1 VCTPK
6 IKGWKTLLKLNPT
19 PCKKRKQL
27 TQNQGAQSK
36 RGFAPLIEQKNQR
49 IWGFFGEIGVR
60 VGWGQNGKFGD
71 LGGRR

>member
-1 VCTPK
+1 VHPK
-6 IKGWKTLLKLNPT
+6 NKGLENPFEIKLNPLQ
-19 PCKKRKQL
+19 KRKQP